1 MTAEIENRTFLR
13 EFTIDFLSGMSG
25 GDDPSLEYV
34 QYCRYIYAIPIDG
47 GGGAGLRQSAGQRGG
62 AGGVALAGAALPG
75 AARPPARHV
84 EV

>member
-1 MTAEIENRTFLR
+1 
-13 EFTIDFLSGMSG
+13 MSSYE
-25 GDDPSLEYV
+25 DVDIVDIST
-34 QYCRYIYAIPIDG
+34 RYPDG

-84 EV
+84 EVRTVA

>member
-1 MTAEIENRTFLR
+1 MNKTMHVMSRYEDVDIVDISTRT
-13 EFTIDFLSGMSG
+13 
-25 GDDPSLEYV
+25 P
-34 QYCRYIYAIPIDG
+34 DG

-75 AARPPARHV
+75 AARPPAWHV